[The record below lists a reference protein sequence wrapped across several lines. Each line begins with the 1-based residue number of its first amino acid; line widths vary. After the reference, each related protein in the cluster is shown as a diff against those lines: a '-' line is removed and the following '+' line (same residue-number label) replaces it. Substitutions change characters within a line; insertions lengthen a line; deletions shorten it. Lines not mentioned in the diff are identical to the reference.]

1 MATGDYTA
9 ESFHTYEYLDHLKR
23 RWRFVLTVCAAAGA
37 LALIASWLLP
47 KEYTAMASI
56 VIDPPAGND
65 PRTAVTV
72 SPVYLESLR
81 AYEMFASSD
90 TLFQRAVDKF
100 HLRQAQPSKP
110 MEALKRGVLR
120 VVKIKDTK
128 ILQISATLPDPKQA
142 QAMAQFL
149 AEETVALSRSTNFA
163 DQQDLRDDA
172 RVRLAEARKRLEQEQ
187 DAWREFIVR
196 QPYESMRADL
206 EALTGSRERVQRDL
220 TDAREELG
228 ELLGG
233 APMARVNGATD
244 AQAVLRARVQRLEKQ
259 DADLEAL
266 IQKKSS
272 ALSDREARGQQL
284 QQQQHA
290 AQMNFDA
297 AASRERELEASA
309 GVRGERLSVID
320 PGVTP
325 ERPSFPN
332 VGINVLLAIAVAL
345 IASITFLTLTFRPL
359 RS

>member
-1 MATGDYTA
+1 VLKMAAGDYTA
-9 ESFHTYEYLDHLKR
+9 ESFQAYEYLDHLKR
-23 RWRFVLTVCAAAGA
+23 RWRFVLTVCAAAGV
-37 LALIASWLLP
+37 LALIASLLLP

-100 HLRQAQPSKP
+100 HLREAQPSKTV
-110 MEALKRGVLR
+110 EALKRGTLKVA
-120 VVKIKDTK
+120 KIKDTK

-187 DAWREFIVR
+187 DTWREFIVR

-206 EALTGSRERVQRDL
+206 EALAGSRERVHRDL

-228 ELLGG
+228 ELLS
-233 APMARVNGATD
+233 GATD

-272 ALSDREARGQQL
+272 ALSDREARGEQIQQR
-284 QQQQHA
+284 QHQ
-290 AQMNFDA
+290 AQMNFEA
-297 AASRERELEASA
+297 AASRERELEATA

-332 VGINVLLAIAVAL
+332 VGLNMMLAIGVAL
-345 IASITFLTLTFRPL
+345 IASVTYLTLTFRPL

>member
-1 MATGDYTA
+1 MTTGDYTA
-9 ESFHTYEYLDHLKR
+9 ESFHAYEYLDHLKR
-23 RWRFVLTVCAAAGA
+23 RWRFVLMVCVAAGA
-37 LALIASWLLP
+37 LALVASWLLP

-65 PRTAVTV
+65 PRSAVTV

-81 AYEMFASSD
+81 AYEMFASGD

-100 HLRQAQPSKP
+100 HLRDAQPSKP
-110 MEALKRGVLR
+110 LESLKRSVLK
-120 VVKIKDTK
+120 VTKIKDTK
-128 ILQISATLPDPKQA
+128 ILQISATLPDPKLA

-149 AEETVALSRSTNFA
+149 AEETVALSRSTNLA

-172 RVRLAEARKRLEQEQ
+172 RVRLAESRKRLEQEQ

-206 EALTGSRERVQRDL
+206 EALSGSRERVQRDL

-228 ELLGG
+228 ELLAGS
-233 APMARVNGATD
+233 TD
-244 AQAVLRARVQRLEKQ
+244 AQAQLRARVQRLEKQ

-272 ALSDREARGQQL
+272 ALSDREARGEQMQQR
-284 QQQQHA
+284 QHA
-290 AQMNFDA
+290 AQLSFDA

-332 VGINVLLAIAVAL
+332 VGLNVILAMAVAL
-345 IASITFLTLTFRPL
+345 IASITYLTLTFRPL

>member
-1 MATGDYTA
+1 
-9 ESFHTYEYLDHLKR
+9 
-23 RWRFVLTVCAAAGA
+23 
-37 LALIASWLLP
+37 
-47 KEYTAMASI
+47 
-56 VIDPPAGND
+56 
-65 PRTAVTV
+65 
-72 SPVYLESLR
+72 
-81 AYEMFASSD
+81 
-90 TLFQRAVDKF
+90 
-100 HLRQAQPSKP
+100 
-110 MEALKRGVLR
+110 
-120 VVKIKDTK
+120 
-128 ILQISATLPDPKQA
+128 
-142 QAMAQFL
+142 
-149 AEETVALSRSTNFA
+149 
-163 DQQDLRDDA
+163 
-172 RVRLAEARKRLEQEQ
+172 
-187 DAWREFIVR
+187 
-196 QPYESMRADL
+196 
-206 EALTGSRERVQRDL
+206 
-220 TDAREELG
+220 
-228 ELLGG
+228 
-233 APMARVNGATD
+233 MARVNGATD

>member
-1 MATGDYTA
+1 
-9 ESFHTYEYLDHLKR
+9 
-23 RWRFVLTVCAAAGA
+23 
-37 LALIASWLLP
+37 
-47 KEYTAMASI
+47 
-56 VIDPPAGND
+56 
-65 PRTAVTV
+65 
-72 SPVYLESLR
+72 
-81 AYEMFASSD
+81 
-90 TLFQRAVDKF
+90 
-100 HLRQAQPSKP
+100 
-110 MEALKRGVLR
+110 

-228 ELLGG
+228 ELL
-233 APMARVNGATD
+233 NGATD